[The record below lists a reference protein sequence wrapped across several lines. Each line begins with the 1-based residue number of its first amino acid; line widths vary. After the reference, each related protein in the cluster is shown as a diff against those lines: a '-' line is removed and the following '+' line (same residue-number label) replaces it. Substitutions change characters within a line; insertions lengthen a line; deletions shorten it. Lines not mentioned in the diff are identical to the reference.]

1 MAREDR
7 AFDEQAWAELVA
19 AYHAAE
25 EPVGRWPADEDIDE
39 AAEQSAGGIGGGDD
53 SEQASDPTATAPGAS
68 VSPEDH
74 FVPPTPPP
82 LPRGDALS
90 RTAWAGVLGG
100 PAYLLL
106 VAITGAGFRGWAAAL
121 ALAAFVG
128 GFVTLV
134 VRMGGR
140 SEDDPDDG
148 AVV

>member
-39 AAEQSAGGIGGGDD
+39 AAEQSAGGSEDD
-53 SEQASDPTATAPGAS
+53 RERAPDPTATAPGGS
-68 VSPEDH
+68 GSPEDH

-106 VAITGAGFRGWAAAL
+106 MTLTGGGLRGWTAAL